1 MGKRA
6 FDEITNLRKR
16 LVSRGCA
23 LGIPA
28 LIGVLEADAQAAV
41 PETLSPSL
49 MALPKLAAAGVAAGT
64 ASANIIMLMEG
75 ALKTMAIAKI
85 KMAGIGI
92 LVALLIGTTGVVVVR
107 QIQKKQAPGTS
118 EKSEQKVHDQ
128 PKSSKNDELA
138 STKLETKDKTQP
150 AKVKQPPR
158 ARNFQAEM
166 EEALAR
172 SPKEGDYFSK
182 LDTIM
187 REWFDYDKDGVVEW
201 TLRMTGEHRFDVLK
215 IVASAWAERDPV
227 AAYDVL
233 MKLPEGKYK
242 DELLNGVVAL
252 WATREPENAKYWI
265 EKSSLPQ
272 DEKDKLLKYIP
283 KK

>member
-1 MGKRA
+1 
-6 FDEITNLRKR
+6 
-16 LVSRGCA
+16 
-23 LGIPA
+23 
-28 LIGVLEADAQAAV
+28 
-41 PETLSPSL
+41 
-49 MALPKLAAAGVAAGT
+49 
-64 ASANIIMLMEG
+64 
-75 ALKTMAIAKI
+75 MAIAKI

-92 LVALLIGTTGVVVVR
+92 LVALLIGTTGVVLVTE
-107 QIQKKQAPGTS
+107 IQKRQPPGASGKPDIVASPAKQ
-118 EKSEQKVHDQ
+118 EVHDQ
-128 PKSSKNDELA
+128 PMPS
-138 STKLETKDKTQP
+138 KLETKGKTQS
-150 AKVKQPPR
+150 AKVKVPPK

-172 SPKEGDYFSK
+172 SPKGDHPAELHIIMS
-182 LDTIM
+182 TIM
-187 REWFDYDKDGVVEW
+187 REWLDYDKDGAIEW
-201 TLRMTGEHRFDVLK
+201 TLRMTGEHKRQVLG
-215 IVASAWAERDPV
+215 IVAYCWAAKDPV